1 MKVQFQNPYDYKP
14 EKPVVNEEPS
24 MTEPNQVMPLR
35 ELLIRYANGQPINIP
50 HVDSTYTEDYVK
62 DLNAFNVLRERGLE
76 LADAEKVY
84 KQLRSMRANE
94 RERMSK
100 ASVAKQPK
108 EQTQVSENQETN
120 S

>member
-1 MKVQFQNPYDYKP
+1 MNFSKPYNYEPLKP
-14 EKPVVNEEPS
+14 FENKKPS

-35 ELLIRYANGQPINIP
+35 EMLVRYANGMPLNIP

-84 KQLRSMRANE
+84 SKLRSIRTKARSQEIAANVV
-94 RERMSK
+94 K
-100 ASVAKQPK
+100 PK
-108 EQTQVSENQETN
+108 NETKQVSENQEVKQ
-120 S
+120 